1 MDDGSSYYRVALSGE
16 RVAVSYAELA
26 ALRKDILRY
35 FDDNLGETVS
45 VYLPV
50 AEFTLPYW
58 ECLSLGF
65 ATPKSSESAHYQRLV
80 EEGCLALLNGIAL
93 TLLDESISII
103 TKHWGPTPV
112 ETVLRYAVHYRPS
125 SARLAPA
132 RDHVVRTLT
141 FIRDLSERDFDQY
154 GLLVTGDYLPG
165 AKWIDEEIVRSYY
178 RWRLTIYTDALP
190 LFRVQ

>member
-103 TKHWGPTPV
+103 PSTGGLRPWRRCCATQCTTGPP
-112 ETVLRYAVHYRPS
+112 RPGWPRPGTMWC
-125 SARLAPA
+125 AR
-132 RDHVVRTLT
+132 
-141 FIRDLSERDFDQY
+141 
-154 GLLVTGDYLPG
+154 
-165 AKWIDEEIVRSYY
+165 
-178 RWRLTIYTDALP
+178 
-190 LFRVQ
+190 